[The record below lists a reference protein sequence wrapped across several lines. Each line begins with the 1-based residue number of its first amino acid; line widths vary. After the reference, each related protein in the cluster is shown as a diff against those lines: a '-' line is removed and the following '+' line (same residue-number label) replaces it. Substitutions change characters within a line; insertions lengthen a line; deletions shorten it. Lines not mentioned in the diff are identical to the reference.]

1 MSLQHYVQHNQK
13 VMELIKDKV
22 PGRND
27 VDMYYGTL
35 DYATARFNTILIKLS
50 QDRLLEDRLKDD
62 VEQCFTAIQD
72 FYKNVQ
78 RYRFWPNFT
87 KPFIKMILHKNYAR
101 LLGEKLEDFTNSYEN
116 ETFQVARMI
125 EERYNKKA

>member
-62 VEQCFTAIQD
+62 DEQCFTAIQD

-78 RYRFWPNFT
+78 SYRFWPKFT
-87 KPFIKMILHKNYAR
+87 KPFIKMILHRIGTKKIPNIKK
-101 LLGEKLEDFTNSYEN
+101 LLNRVEHQNHFYHHGDDT
-116 ETFQVARMI
+116 V
-125 EERYNKKA
+125 